1 MKFKEHFHTEEL
13 ENITEEIVFEQL
25 HLMVQSGEEK
35 IPNSEGCLQDI
46 AAIALNR
53 LPPKYAVCFIDK
65 VNPRTERLEQL
76 IELEKNARKELLR
89 AIEIVRNNPHHR

>member
-25 HLMVQSGEEK
+25 HLMVQAGKEK
-35 IPNSEGCLQDI
+35 IPESEGCLQDI

-53 LPPKYAVCFIDK
+53 LPAKYTVCFIDK
-65 VNPRTERLEQL
+65 VNPRTERLDQL

-89 AIEIVRNNPHHR
+89 AIEIVRDNPHHR

>member
-25 HLMVQSGEEK
+25 HIMVQSGSVK
-35 IPNSEGCLQDI
+35 IPDSEGCLQDI
-46 AAIALNR
+46 AAIALIR
-53 LPPKYAVCFIDK
+53 LPAKYAVCFIDK

-76 IELEKNARKELLR
+76 IELEKNARKELMR